1 MNRTSSQHFSTVSA
15 SQQSCWAPFPLC
27 PEAQHLLEPA
37 PAELV
42 EPESSTSAATNPAID
57 LVILVP
63 PDQVLDRWRRQE
75 QPPSQALEKLLQR
88 YSEALNVIQQGVD
101 LQMESELLGSTAA
114 PANPVIA
121 ATLLQILSVHPSLR
135 SALEQ
140 LDQSTS
146 SKDLSL
152 ERLQSSCQSPQALL
166 HDWWDP
172 HQGEAQVYQQL
183 LLQQEA
189 QQRRLMAQLGGIASP

>member
-1 MNRTSSQHFSTVSA
+1 MA
-15 SQQSCWAPFPLC
+15 
-27 PEAQHLLEPA
+27 EP
-37 PAELV
+37 
-42 EPESSTSAATNPAID
+42 STSAATEPAVD
-57 LVILVP
+57 CVILLP
-63 PDQVLDRWRRQE
+63 ADQVLERWRRQE
-75 QPPSQALEKLLQR
+75 QPPRQALEKLLQH
-88 YSEALNVIQQGVD
+88 YSVALNVIQQGVD
-101 LQMESELLGSTAA
+101 LQMESELLGSTAV